1 MKKYNIDQS
10 LMEISTEDKM
20 WAYKTVFSQEALEL
34 KCHLDQHYLQYF
46 PPIEK
51 KLFEK
56 VAVLNYLNLRN
67 RTALNIL
74 DISTGCGHLITLLN
88 SIGHKCQG
96 TEILES
102 IKILQ
107 PLYNFYKIDVSELH
121 IKKFKEIDFP
131 KKFDMIITIRTVF
144 DDTWGNQEWSFFK
157 KNMLNQL
164 SDNGELFIKTNI
176 KSIPQNWNKHLDSLG
191 TSITGWNSLTYH
203 FKK

>member
-10 LMEISTEDKM
+10 LMEISVADQT
-20 WAYKTVFSQEALEL
+20 WAYNTVFSQQAMEL
-34 KCHLDQHYLQYF
+34 KHHLDQHYLQYF
-46 PPIEK
+46 PPVEK

-67 RTALNIL
+67 ISNLDIL

-88 SIGHKCQG
+88 SIGHNCQG

-107 PLYNFYKIDVSELH
+107 PLYDFYNISVTELYVNKFTQINFS
-121 IKKFKEIDFP
+121 

-144 DDTWGNQEWSFFK
+144 DDNWNNEEWSFFRNNMMDLL
-157 KNMLNQL
+157 KN
-164 SDNGELFIKTNI
+164 DGELFIKTNI
-176 KSIPQNWNKHLDSLG
+176 KAIPQNWNKHIDSLG
-191 TSITGWNSLTYH
+191 TPIKGWNSLTYH
-203 FKK
+203 LKK

>member
-10 LMEISTEDKM
+10 LMEISIEDQM
-20 WAYKTVFSQEALEL
+20 WAYETVFSQEALEL
-34 KCHLDQHYLQYF
+34 KCHLYQHYLQYF

-67 RTALNIL
+67 KTDLNIL

-96 TEILES
+96 TEISES

-107 PLYNFYKIDVSELH
+107 PLYNFYKIDVSELQ
-121 IKKFKEIDFP
+121 KKSS
-131 KKFDMIITIRTVF
+131 KK
-144 DDTWGNQEWSFFK
+144 SFFL
-157 KNMLNQL
+157 KNL
-164 SDNGELFIKTNI
+164 I
-176 KSIPQNWNKHLDSLG
+176 
-191 TSITGWNSLTYH
+191 
-203 FKK
+203 